1 MNVYDFDK
9 TIYDG
14 DSSVHF
20 FIYNIKKQPS
30 LVRFFPRQLLALL
43 KYKLGKITKTQMKTI
58 IYTYFQAIP
67 DIDQRV
73 EAFWEKHKKNLQIW
87 YLQQRKED
95 DVIISASPTFL
106 LEPICKELGVD
117 LIASNVDKKTGENLS
132 ENCYEHEKPIR
143 FAKQYDVNDID
154 TFYSDSRSDHPMA
167 ILAKKAVLVKK
178 DKLMNW

>member
-20 FIYNIKKQPS
+20 FIYNLKKQPS
-30 LVRFFPRQLLALL
+30 LMRFFPRQLVALV
-43 KYKLGKITKTQMKTI
+43 KYKLNKISKTQMKTI
-58 IYTYFQAIP
+58 VYTYFQAIP

-73 EAFWEKHKKNLQIW
+73 ESFWKEHKKNLQSW
-87 YLQQRKED
+87 YLQQRRDD

-106 LEPICKELGVD
+106 LKPICNELNVA
-117 LIASNVDKKTGENLS
+117 LIASEVDKKTGENLS

-143 FAKQYDVNDID
+143 FAKLYDINEMD
-154 TFYSDSRSDHPMA
+154 TFYSDSRSDSPMA
-167 ILAKKAVLVKK
+167 DLAKKAVLVNR
-178 DKLMNW
+178 DKLINW